1 MAKKDSNEKDFQ
13 KDSHRNFIIHTIND
27 KDREELPSSLKIC
40 YNGGN
45 PMQVSKK
52 IFTQICKVFNIV
64 NESCIF
70 SLQEKSSKKKD
81 KIFSYRGERKRVRNK
96 DGKFY
101 TETIVKSYKEKDGKG
116 DIPKTEVSPRKNIE
130 VKIPFKIKEKNIP
143 LPLL

>member
-1 MAKKDSNEKDFQ
+1 MAKESLNEKDSQ
-13 KDSHRNFIIHTIND
+13 TDLQRNFIIYSIND
-27 KDREELPSSLKIC
+27 KNREELPSSLNI
-40 YNGGN
+40 YYSGGN

-70 SLQEKSSKKKD
+70 SLEEKSVKKKN
-81 KIFSYRGERKRVRNK
+81 KIFSYKGERKRVRNK

-101 TETIVKSYKEKDGKG
+101 TETTVKSYKEKDGQE
-116 DIPKTEVSPRKNIE
+116 DIHKTEVSPRKNIE
-130 VKIPFKIKEKNIP
+130 VKIPFEIKEKNIP